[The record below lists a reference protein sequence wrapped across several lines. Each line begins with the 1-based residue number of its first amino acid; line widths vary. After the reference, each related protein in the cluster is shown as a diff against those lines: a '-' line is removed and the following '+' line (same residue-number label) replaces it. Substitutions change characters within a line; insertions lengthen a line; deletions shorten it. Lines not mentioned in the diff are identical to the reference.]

1 MNRWLTRV
9 KPSSKE
15 HHHGGVGRQSSGM
28 AFCISSRPTPV
39 ASGEGVDRGRRGWV
53 LLNNTNRSR
62 KKIVT
67 KLNDFIIVYTSYSAY
82 NAPKMMVS
90 RFPHVSRSLHLP
102 SILPSVVAAC
112 FWLVVV

>member
-1 MNRWLTRV
+1 MVERI
-9 KPSSKE
+9 KPSSKK
-15 HHHGGVGRQSSGM
+15 HHHGGVGRRSSGM

-39 ASGEGVDRGRRGWV
+39 ASGEGEVVDRGQCGWV
-53 LLNNTNRSR
+53 LLKNTNRPR

-67 KLNDFIIVYTSYSAY
+67 KLNDFIIDYASYSTY

-90 RFPHVSRSLHLP
+90 RFPHSSLLSHLP
-102 SILPSVVAAC
+102 SILPSVAAEC

>member
-1 MNRWLTRV
+1 
-9 KPSSKE
+9 
-15 HHHGGVGRQSSGM
+15 M

-39 ASGEGVDRGRRGWV
+39 VSKEGVDLGRRGWV
-53 LLNNTNRSR
+53 LLNNTNRPG

-67 KLNDFIIVYTSYSAY
+67 KINDFIIVYTSYSIY

-90 RFPHVSRSLHLP
+90 RFHHAFRSSHLP
-102 SILPSVVAAC
+102 SILLSIADAC